1 MTDLRID
8 RVLEWEIDKELEG
21 SLNVLLSSCFSDYP
35 SSISF
40 YRQRPSFRFIIYENN
55 YLIGQCGI
63 HYRAIK
69 LGDEYFNIFGISDFC
84 MLPEKQ
90 RNGYASKILSE
101 MIHYS
106 KSCNVDFLVTF
117 SGENDFYKKMGFAVQ
132 DNYVK
137 WLMIAQS
144 KSLGIVNRI
153 LHDCVFVYAI
163 SGAKWEAG
171 DVDLLGS
178 IF

>member
-8 RVLEWEIDKELEG
+8 RVLEWEIDKELEV

-35 SSISF
+35 SSFSF
-40 YRQRPSFRFIIYENN
+40 YRQRPSFRFIIHEGND
-55 YLIGQCGI
+55 LIGQCGI
-63 HYRAIK
+63 HYRVIK
-69 LGDEYFNIFGISDFC
+69 IGDEYFNIFGISDFC
-84 MLPEKQ
+84 MLPKSQ
-90 RNGYASKILSE
+90 GKGYARRVLNE

-106 KSCNVDFLVTF
+106 EQCNVDFLVTF
-117 SGENDFYKKMGFAVQ
+117 SGENDFYKKMDFVVQ
-132 DNYVK
+132 DNYFK

-144 KSLGIVNRI
+144 KSLGIVNRR
-153 LHDCVFVYAI
+153 LHDCVFVYSI
-163 SGAKWEAG
+163 SGAKWETG